1 MLICKAAIKA
11 VNEYN
16 ELIDALKLEG
26 DSLSLKIRLLFRKFK
41 VLRTVKNLE
50 ALYRR

>member
-11 VNEYN
+11 ANEYH
-16 ELIDALKLEG
+16 ELVDALKLEG
-26 DSLSLKIRLLFRKFK
+26 DSLSLKLRLLFRKFK
-41 VLRTVKNLE
+41 VLRTVKTLE